1 MFELNYKIKIL
12 NDKNTVYNIKKVHGK
27 ATNIDDIEG
36 VGMWFINHEPL
47 QIDMRTNEFGYKA
60 DFNGLGVFLFKH

>member
-1 MFELNYKIKIL
+1 
-12 NDKNTVYNIKKVHGK
+12 
-27 ATNIDDIEG
+27 
-36 VGMWFINHEPL
+36 L

>member
-36 VGMWFINHEPL
+36 VAMWFINHEP
-47 QIDMRTNEFGYKA
+47 
-60 DFNGLGVFLFKH
+60 